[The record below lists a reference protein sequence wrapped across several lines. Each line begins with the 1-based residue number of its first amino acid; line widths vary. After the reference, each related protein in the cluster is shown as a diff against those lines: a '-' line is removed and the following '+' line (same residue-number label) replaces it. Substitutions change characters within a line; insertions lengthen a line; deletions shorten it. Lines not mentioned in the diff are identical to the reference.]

1 MDYPATWQNEIL
13 VARAENESAEI
24 EICAEKTDK
33 QLAELVLAGE
43 ESAFE
48 QIFDRYK
55 RLAAVVASRYFS
67 RPEQIEEIVQ
77 VSFTKVYFELENFRG
92 IHEFSLA
99 GWLARITTNVCLDAL
114 RNKKRKPEN
123 LACELSDE
131 EAEFLFADA
140 QQNDKTTEN
149 LLVERDLAQK
159 LLASLPAEDRALLQ
173 MLYEEELSVGE
184 VADATGWSSSKI
196 KVRAHR
202 ARHALRKMLRKFL

>member
-24 EICAEKTDK
+24 EVCVEKTDK

-55 RLAAVVASRYFS
+55 RLAAVVASRYFG
-67 RPEQIEEIVQ
+67 RPEQIGEIVQ
-77 VSFTKVYFELENFRG
+77 ISFTKVYFELENFRG
-92 IHEFSLA
+92 KHDFSLA
-99 GWLARITTNVCLDAL
+99 GWLARITTNVSLDAL
-114 RNKKRKPEN
+114 RNQKRKPEN

-131 EAEFLFADA
+131 EGEFLFADA
-140 QQNDKTTEN
+140 RQNEKTTEN

-159 LLASLPAEDRALLQ
+159 LLANLPAEDRAILQ
-173 MLYEEELSVGE
+173 MLYEKELSVGE
-184 VADATGWSSSKI
+184 IARATGWSNSKI
-196 KVRAHR
+196 KIRAHR
-202 ARHALRKMLRKFL
+202 ARNALRKILRKFL